1 MKKITACIDPDMR
14 KKNLLALF
22 LPSLDGGGAERVM
35 VTLANAFAAR
45 GYAVDLVLAK
55 AQGPY
60 LKDVS
65 PAVRIVDLNVER
77 VLKAIFPLIRYMK
90 SERPAVMLSAM
101 GHANIV
107 ALLARKLAR
116 TSIRLVVSER
126 GLISGEYAIASSL
139 AARAT
144 FMLVPMV
151 YRWADAVCAV
161 SKAASDDLAHFARFP
176 SGYVK
181 TLYNPFDLEK
191 ISKLSKG
198 ELHHPWFAE
207 GQPPVVL
214 GIGRLNEAKDF
225 SVLIRAFAR
234 LRTSHRARLMIL
246 GEGELRFDLE
256 SQISALGLSS
266 DDVELPGF
274 VSNPFLYLS
283 RCSIFVLSSRREG
296 LPGVLVEAM
305 ACAAPVVS
313 TNCLSGPDEIL
324 EGGKWGKLVPVGDVE
339 ALAAAMAE
347 VLDTPLEQLSNVRLR
362 AQDFEQEHAVDAY
375 LALMGLP
382 KRVSET

>member
-1 MKKITACIDPDMR
+1 MTKVIACISPDTR
-14 KKNLLALF
+14 KKKLLALF

-65 PAVRIVDLNVER
+65 PAVRIVDLNVDR
-77 VLKAIFPLIRYMK
+77 VLKAIFPLKRYIK
-90 SERPAVMLSAM
+90 AERPAAMLSAM
-101 GHANIV
+101 GHANVV
-107 ALLARKLAR
+107 ALLARKLAHA
-116 TSIRLVVSER
+116 SVRLVVSER
-126 GLISGEYAIASSL
+126 GLISGEYAVASSL
-139 AARAT
+139 AARVT
-144 FMLVPMV
+144 FMLVPMA

-161 SKAASDDLAHFARFP
+161 SKAASDDLAQFARLP

-191 ISKLSKG
+191 ISELSKE

-234 LRTSHRARLMIL
+234 VRASHRARLMIL
-246 GEGELRFDLE
+246 GEGELRFNLE
-256 SQISALGLSS
+256 ALISALGLSS
-266 DDVELPGF
+266 DDVQLPGF
-274 VSNPFLYLS
+274 VSNPFSYLS

-296 LPGVLVEAM
+296 LPGVLIEAM
-305 ACAAPVVS
+305 ACGASVVS

-324 EGGKWGKLVPVGDVE
+324 EGGYWGRLVPVGDVD
-339 ALAAAMAE
+339 ALASAISST
-347 VLDTPLEQLSNVRLR
+347 LDTPKDKLPETRLR
-362 AQDFEQEHAVDAY
+362 ALDFDQEIAVDEY
-375 LALMGLP
+375 LRILNVSDGLHC
-382 KRVSET
+382 